1 MTDDDEVGSNSNSV
15 SRNGNAISVK
25 LGHNRDNASAKAFD
39 VPGTK
44 TTVK

>member
-1 MTDDDEVGSNSNSV
+1 MNDEDEVGSSNFV
-15 SRNGNAISVK
+15 VRNGDAISVK

-44 TTVK
+44 TTIK